1 MVPQFGDAF
10 DPFLWYRW
18 ILAVLGVS
26 YTLVLTARSIAW
38 TIATL
43 SGDARHKAMLR
54 RAVLVYVLRMR
65 FRPLV
70 GELAQIGVLLVGL
83 VVLLWLH
90 RAWGLI

>member
-1 MVPQFGDAF
+1 MIPQFGDAF
-10 DPFLWYRW
+10 DPFVWFRW
-18 ILAVLGVS
+18 LLAVLGVS

-38 TIATL
+38 AIATL

-54 RAVLVYVLRMR
+54 RLVVIYALRLR
-65 FRPLV
+65 FRPLL
-70 GELAQIGVLLVGL
+70 GELAQIAVLLVGL